1 MNTTEFKYEIKLTNK
16 HGTETALYD
25 SLEEIIYSVIENYCG
40 DDLTG
45 YELNIEDGQFNV
57 FHEFKFTDAYEYIC
71 EQSPSAVADMLDD
84 IACEHGKEHTY
95 EIIEL

>member
-57 FHEFKFTDAYEYIC
+57 SMSSNSQMPMNTFASSHHQQLLIC
-71 EQSPSAVADMLDD
+71 
-84 IACEHGKEHTY
+84 
-95 EIIEL
+95 